1 MPIDPACYTTYG
13 ELQSGKKLRWITFGV
28 DNSVIKVY
36 ATGDA
41 SKRGREAWAEFTSP
55 ASMPDNECRYG
66 VFDLDIVMDDGVHE
80 RENTKIVFINW
91 ADDNS
96 KIKKKMV
103 HAASKDSF
111 RKGLDGVA
119 VDYQVRRAAPRRAA
133 PRCIAQGRRPCRRS
147 TARAGAQA
155 ADRDEL
161 KYGSML
167 EMKAAELKIPKVSL
181 EKMLA

>member
-1 MPIDPACYTTYG
+1 MSSGMPIDPACYTTYG

-119 VDYQVRRAAPRRAA
+119 VDYQ
-133 PRCIAQGRRPCRRS
+133 
-147 TARAGAQA
+147 A